1 MMKTLIELYDERP
14 LLNVLCTEMF
24 RPERT
29 VFVCPPNVASNKH
42 VQQKMRDYFARRG
55 VESDLIFKSVST
67 VDAAQVEKCL
77 KDLVAQYPDCAV
89 DVAGGTDAAL
99 FASGALCAVSDVPAF
114 TYSRRRNTFYNIH
127 NAAFAHDLPCTV
139 KLSVRD
145 SFEIAGGSMRTGRVG
160 DDVDVAQYM
169 DLIDRLFAVY
179 LKFRK
184 DWPKIVNY
192 MQRISQSPEDVAPD
206 MHVEGA
212 YAVKGDYGRRVYANE
227 KALRAL
233 ENAGLISDL
242 RIRSNESVAFTF
254 LDATIR
260 KWLRDVGSALEMYTY
275 KACLDTGLF
284 DDVRVSA
291 IVDWNSEKAQKDSVT
306 NELDVM
312 CTRGVSTYF
321 ISCKTGSV
329 QTEALNEL
337 AILRD
342 RFGSKVARAA
352 IVTCERGGSSAS
364 MRNRARELEIDV
376 IDLNDLQS
384 GNIAA
389 CLKALTR

>member
-1 MMKTLIELYDERP
+1 MKTLIELYDERP

-29 VFVCPPNVASNKH
+29 VFVCPPDVARNKH
-42 VQQKMRDYFARRG
+42 LQQKMHDYFARRG
-55 VESDLIFKSVST
+55 VESELIFQPVST

-77 KDLVAQYPDCAV
+77 KGLVENYPDCAM

-192 MQRISQSPEDVAPD
+192 MQRISQSPEGVAPD

-291 IVDWNSEKAQKDSVT
+291 IVDWNGEKAQKDSVT

-389 CLKALTR
+389 CLKSLMR

>member
-1 MMKTLIELYDERP
+1 MKTLIELYDERP

-29 VFVCPPNVASNKH
+29 VFVCPPDVARNKH
-42 VQQKMRDYFARRG
+42 LQQKMHDYFARRG
-55 VESDLIFKSVST
+55 VESELIFQPVST

-77 KDLVAQYPDCAV
+77 KGLVENYPDCAM

-192 MQRISQSPEDVAPD
+192 MQRISQSPEGVAPD

-291 IVDWNSEKAQKDSVT
+291 IVDWNGEKAQKDSVT

-389 CLKALTR
+389 CLKSLTR

>member
-1 MMKTLIELYDERP
+1 MKTLIELYDERP

-29 VFVCPPNVASNKH
+29 VFVCPPEVARNKH
-42 VQQKMRDYFARRG
+42 LQQKMRDYFVRRG
-55 VESDLIFKSVST
+55 IESELVFQPVST
-67 VDAAQVEKCL
+67 LDAAQVEKCL

-99 FASGALCAVSDVPAF
+99 FASGALCAVSDVAAF

-192 MQRISQSPEDVAPD
+192 MQRISQSPEGVAPD

-233 ENAGLISDL
+233 ENAGLISGL

-254 LDATIR
+254 FDTTIR

-291 IVDWNSEKAQKDSVT
+291 IVDWNGEKAQQGSVT

-312 CTRGVSTYF
+312 CTRGVCTYF

-337 AILRD
+337 AVLRD

-389 CLKALTR
+389 CLKSLTK

>member
-1 MMKTLIELYDERP
+1 MKTLIELYDERP

-29 VFVCPPNVASNKH
+29 VFVCPPDVARNKQL
-42 VQQKMRDYFARRG
+42 QQKMHDYFARRG
-55 VESDLIFKSVST
+55 VESELIFQPVST

-77 KDLVAQYPDCAV
+77 KGLVENYPDCAM

-160 DDVDVAQYM
+160 DDVDIAQYM

-192 MQRISQSPEDVAPD
+192 MQRISQSPEGVAPD

-291 IVDWNSEKAQKDSVT
+291 IVDWNGEKAQKDSVT

-389 CLKALTR
+389 CLKSLTR

>member
-1 MMKTLIELYDERP
+1 MKTLIELYDERP

-29 VFVCPPNVASNKH
+29 VFVCTPEVARNSH
-42 VQQKMRDYFARRG
+42 LQQKMRAYFDRRG
-55 VESDLIFKSVST
+55 VESELIFKPVSLL
-67 VDAAQVEKCL
+67 DAAQVEACL
-77 KDLVAQYPDCAV
+77 RDLVNQYPECAI

-99 FASGALCAVSDVPAF
+99 FASGALCALSDTPAF
-114 TYSRRRNTFYNIH
+114 TYSRKRNTFYDIH
-127 NAAFAHDLPCTV
+127 NAPFAHDLPCTV

-160 DDVDVAQYM
+160 DDVDVNQYM
-169 DLIDRLFAVY
+169 PMIDKLFSVY
-179 LKFRK
+179 LKFRR

-192 MQRISQSPEDVAPD
+192 MQRISQSPEGIAPS

-212 YAVKGDYGRRVYANE
+212 YTVKGDYGRRVYANE

-233 ENAGLISDL
+233 AEAGMISDL

-254 LDATIR
+254 YDAVIR
-260 KWLRDVGSALEMYTY
+260 KWLRDVGSPLEMYTY

-291 IVDWNSEKAQKDSVT
+291 IVDWNGGKVQKDSVT

-364 MRNRARELEIDV
+364 MRSRARELEIDV

-384 GNIAA
+384 GHIKA
-389 CLKALTR
+389 CLKSLAR

>member
-1 MMKTLIELYDERP
+1 MKTLIELYDERP

-29 VFVCPPNVASNKH
+29 VFVCPPEVGNNKH
-42 VQQKMRDYFARRG
+42 MQEKMRAYFARRG
-55 VESDLIFKSVST
+55 VHCELIFKPASLL
-67 VDAAQVEKCL
+67 DASQVGKCL
-77 KDLVAQYPDCAV
+77 KELVEVYPDCAI

-99 FASGALCAVSDVPAF
+99 FASGALCAVSDTPAF
-114 TYSRRRNTFYNIH
+114 TYSRKRNAFFDIH
-127 NAAFAHDLPCTV
+127 NAPFAHNLPCTV

-160 DDVDVAQYM
+160 DDIDIAKYM
-169 DLIDRLFAVY
+169 SLIDKLFNVY
-179 LKFRK
+179 LRFRR

-192 MQRISQSPEDVAPD
+192 MQRISQCPEGTAPQ

-212 YAVKGDYGRRVYANE
+212 YTVKGDYGRRVYANE
-227 KALRAL
+227 KALRAM
-233 ENAGLISDL
+233 EEAGLIADL
-242 RIRSNESVAFTF
+242 RISGNDSVAFTF
-254 LDATIR
+254 HDAVIR

-291 IVDWNSEKAQKDSVT
+291 IVDWNGGKVQKDSVT

-364 MRNRARELEIDV
+364 MRNRGRELEIDV
-376 IDLNDLQS
+376 IDLHDLQS
-384 GNIAA
+384 GNLKA

>member
-1 MMKTLIELYDERP
+1 MKTLIELYDERP

-29 VFVCPPNVASNKH
+29 VFVCPPDVARNKH
-42 VQQKMRDYFARRG
+42 LQQKMHDYFARRG
-55 VESDLIFKSVST
+55 VESELIFQPVST

-77 KDLVAQYPDCAV
+77 KGLVENYPDCAM

-160 DDVDVAQYM
+160 DDVDIAQYM

-192 MQRISQSPEDVAPD
+192 MQRISQSPEGVAPD

-291 IVDWNSEKAQKDSVT
+291 IVDWNGEKAQKDSVT

-389 CLKALTR
+389 CLKSLTR